1 MAFASFSYLNQQGE
15 HEVSVVRIGVI
26 DDDANYRRLVR
37 AMLEGEDDFAI
48 VGEADDGSE
57 AFDLIDSV
65 GLDLIV
71 MDAQMPSMSGFEA
84 TRLISQLHPEVT
96 VVLVSRTGNIED
108 NSRLAADVGATVF
121 VSKDNLNVGVIRSAL
136 QI

>member
-1 MAFASFSYLNQQGE
+1 MAVASFSYVNQQGE
-15 HEVSVVRIGVI
+15 HEVSVVRIGII

-37 AMLEGEDDFAI
+37 AMLEEEDDFEI

-57 AFDLIDSV
+57 ALDLIDRV
-65 GLDLIV
+65 ELDLIV

-84 TRLISQLHPEVT
+84 TRLISQLHPEVK
-96 VVLVSRTGNIED
+96 VVLVSRTGNIAD
-108 NSRLAADVGATVF
+108 NSRLAAEVGTTIF
-121 VSKDNLNVGVIRSAL
+121 VSKDNLDVGVIRRAL